1 MTSNESICTIYTVVT
16 QRTQGRFGGKMNI
29 QISNAS
35 NDPIYLQIKNQIKS
49 AIISGKLKPEEQ
61 LPSIR
66 YLAKELRIS
75 VITTKRAY
83 DELEIEGFVNSV
95 QGKGSFVS
103 MQNKELIREE
113 QLRKVE
119 ASLLD
124 AIKQAELAGL
134 SIDDLKEILETLGGF
149 EGVERCN

>member
-1 MTSNESICTIYTVVT
+1 MD
-16 QRTQGRFGGKMNI
+16 I

-103 MQNKELIREE
+103 MQNNELIREE

-149 EGVERCN
+149 EGVE

>member
-1 MTSNESICTIYTVVT
+1 
-16 QRTQGRFGGKMNI
+16 MNI
-29 QISNAS
+29 QITNAS

-49 AIISGKLKPEEQ
+49 AIISGKMKAGEQ

-66 YLAKELRIS
+66 YLAKELRVS

-83 DELEIEGFVNSV
+83 DELEIEGFINSV

-103 MQNKELIREE
+103 VQNSELIREE

-119 ASLLD
+119 AFLLD

-134 SIDDLKEILETLGGF
+134 SIDDLKDILETLGG
-149 EGVERCN
+149 VEDA

>member
-1 MTSNESICTIYTVVT
+1 
-16 QRTQGRFGGKMNI
+16 MNI

>member
-1 MTSNESICTIYTVVT
+1 
-16 QRTQGRFGGKMNI
+16 MNI

-134 SIDDLKEILETLGGF
+134 SIDDLKELLETLGGF
-149 EGVERCN
+149 EGVE

>member
-1 MTSNESICTIYTVVT
+1 VEDKV
-16 QRTQGRFGGKMNI
+16 NI

-35 NDPIYLQIKNQIKS
+35 SDPIYLQIKNQIKAS
-49 AIISGKLKPEEQ
+49 IISGKLRAEEQ

-66 YLAKELRIS
+66 YLAKELRVS

-83 DELEIEGFVNSV
+83 DELEIEGFINSV

-103 MQNKELIREE
+103 IQNKELIREE

-124 AIKQAELAGL
+124 AIKGAELAGL
-134 SIDDLKEILETLGGF
+134 SIEELKDLLETLGG
-149 EGVERCN
+149 VEDDQ

>member
-1 MTSNESICTIYTVVT
+1 MD
-16 QRTQGRFGGKMNI
+16 I

-149 EGVERCN
+149 EGVE